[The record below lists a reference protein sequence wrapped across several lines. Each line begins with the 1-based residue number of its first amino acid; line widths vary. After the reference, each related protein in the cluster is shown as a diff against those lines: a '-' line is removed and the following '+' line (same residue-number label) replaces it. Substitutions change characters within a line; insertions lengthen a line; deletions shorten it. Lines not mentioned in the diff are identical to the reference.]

1 MIGPITARRQARPKD
16 LVCVTG
22 SLLLLGE
29 TNISGSIVQGVKR
42 FKPFQISERG
52 VAARIFL
59 SATHDKMLI
68 H

>member
-29 TNISGSIVQGVKR
+29 TNISGSNRSGRQTVQAV
-42 FKPFQISERG
+42 SN
-52 VAARIFL
+52 
-59 SATHDKMLI
+59 
-68 H
+68 